1 MFFLLIFLII
11 CYSLQNRRIFFAVT
25 SLSLLLVFILNI
37 PGTYKI
43 LMITLLIMYV
53 DKLHLSIIFEI
64 KFN

>member
-11 CYSLQNRRIFFAVT
+11 CYSLQNRRIFFAAT
-25 SLSLLLVFILNI
+25 SLSLLLVFILNM

-43 LMITLLIMYV
+43 LLITLVIMYV